1 LGVTASEHSVK
12 GTPTIVSRDWVDKR
26 LGDGW
31 FHSTAIKEY
40 PDWPKRLLPGDYYPL
55 RPQMYVWRNVLGRVP
70 GYDTVEQ
77 LVQEAAGVTAETDLN
92 GIYKAFL
99 WVASPQMFLRAV
111 PRLWASYVKFG
122 DLENTENLP
131 GLYRARVSGV
141 PEDLLDWA
149 AGAVAGFLRP
159 ALLLA
164 GGTSPNSQV
173 TGRKPSG
180 GGNWELQYQLTYEMP
195 GRRS

>member
-1 LGVTASEHSVK
+1 MTTEHSVK
-12 GTPTIVSRDWVDKR
+12 GTPTIHSREWIDAR
-26 LGDGW
+26 LGAGW
-31 FHSTAIKEY
+31 FHTTVTAKF
-40 PDWPKRLLPGDYYPL
+40 PDWPQRLLPGDYYPL
-55 RPQMYVWRNVLGRVP
+55 RPQMHVWRSALGRID

-77 LVQEAAGVTAETDLN
+77 LVQEAAGKTAESDLN

-111 PRLWASYVKFG
+111 PRLWSSYVRFG
-122 DLENTENLP
+122 ELEHVENVV
-131 GLYRARVSGV
+131 GCYRARIHSV

-164 GGTSPNSQV
+164 GGKSPNSQV
-173 TGRKPSG
+173 TDRKPMG
-180 GGNWELQYQLTYEMP
+180 DGNWELQYQLTYELNQ
-195 GRRS
+195 RR